1 MKPLRPVASVGELP
15 SVVFGQRSLMWWGT
29 LGFMVIEGWTT
40 ALLLAC
46 YFYVRQ
52 NYETW
57 PPIRTPLPSL
67 VIPGINLLLM
77 LASCIPATLAARAAK
92 QLDRDAVRLWL
103 TIMSVLAVPTLILRW
118 WDLWALNVRW
128 DTNAYGTAAWLLVG
142 FHATLLLL
150 DVGDT
155 VGLTLFYW
163 LKPMPA
169 KSFSDTSDNTM
180 YWYFTVALWAA
191 IYLIV
196 YVGPR
201 VF

>member
-1 MKPLRPVASVGELP
+1 MKALRPVSDVGGLP

-40 ALLLAC
+40 ALIFAS

-52 NYETW
+52 NFEAW
-57 PPIRTPLPSL
+57 PPLQTPLPSL
-67 VIPGINLLLM
+67 TIPTINLALM
-77 LASCIPATLAARAAK
+77 LASFIPAALAARAGKA
-92 QLDRDAVRLWL
+92 LDRAGVRRWL
-103 TIMSVLAVPTLILRW
+103 TVMSVLVVPTVVLRW

-128 DTNAYGTAAWLLVG
+128 DTNAYGTAVWLLVG
-142 FHATLLLL
+142 FHASLLLF

-169 KSFSDTSDNTM
+169 KSFSDASDNSM

-201 VF
+201 IF